1 MLRQSPSWQAV
12 SANIHPGARNFMS
25 NQQCLGD
32 QLAQLGR
39 DASAA
44 VKGPRLVNKTT
55 EIKIPGN
62 IRGLLVV
69 LQHRRRV
76 LWRSNRL
83 VGVAAKTESRVKK
96 YFRLEF
102 VAKEQEHTDE
112 DLDIKALE
120 DGFVSVTPLSLLPK
134 LDSDTQATQILVSI
148 CVKRHLNL

>member
-96 YFRLEF
+96 YFRLE
-102 VAKEQEHTDE
+102 
-112 DLDIKALE
+112 
-120 DGFVSVTPLSLLPK
+120 VSVTPLSLLPK